1 MRFRRCFRQRN
12 RAELNMP
19 AQNHLRDRLA
29 ETIGNGPDRRVL
41 NKLVRPPERTPGLR
55 DDAVHLVPCSLLSL
69 RKIRVQL
76 HLVDGRRH
84 ARCIHP
90 VSTHPSVL
98 EGLVDGSHIRWGL
111 RVLKAVVS
119 ACLLD
124 GYSADRLGS

>member
-1 MRFRRCFRQRN
+1 VTN
-12 RAELNMP
+12 TAT
-19 AQNHLRDRLA
+19 AS
-29 ETIGNGPDRRVL
+29 TI
-41 NKLVRPPERTPGLR
+41 RPPHRVGSGLSG
-55 DDAVHLVPCSLLSL
+55 DDLPLHPRKQKLRFSQAQTQSGDIAEIVGLIDLHDVRALSG
-69 RKIRVQL
+69 IQ
-76 HLVDGRRH
+76 
-84 ARCIHP
+84 P